1 MTVSKDIMDKLQRLT
16 VKPTRPK
23 GLGDSMAAVL
33 NKFGIKSCESC
44 KKRQEVLN
52 KIFPYQRNLF
62 K

>member
-1 MTVSKDIMDKLQRLT
+1 MSDAMEKLKRLT

-52 KIFPYQRNLF
+52 KIFPYQGCLF

>member
-1 MTVSKDIMDKLQRLT
+1 MNSASIVEKLKKLT

-33 NKFGIKSCESC
+33 KKFGVKPCESC

-52 KIFPYQRNLF
+52 KIFPYQTNLF

>member
-23 GLGDSMAAVL
+23 GLGDSMARIL
-33 NKFGIKSCESC
+33 KKFGVKPCESC
-44 KKRQEVLN
+44 KKRQEMLN
-52 KIFPYQRNLF
+52 KVFPYQRSLF